1 MAVKIRLQRAGR
13 KKAFYY
19 HIVIADAWSPCDGR
33 FIKKIGYYDPT
44 TIPASIEIKQD
55 DAMEWLEKGAQPS
68 PTVRR
73 ILSYKGVMYHKHL
86 MRGIKK
92 GVITQERADVLTQ
105 EWTEKHRN
113 STLDAQKKG
122 KSGIRH
128 KKIKKTE
135 AK

>member
-13 KKAFYY
+13 KKAPYY
-19 HIVIADAWSPCDGR
+19 HIVIADARSPRDGR
-33 FIKKIGYYDPT
+33 FIKKIGSYNPT
-44 TIPASIEIKQD
+44 TIPASIEIEKTE
-55 DAMEWLEKGAQPS
+55 ALEWLEKGAQPS
-68 PTVRR
+68 DTVRR

-86 MRGIKK
+86 LRGIKK
-92 GVITQERADVLTQ
+92 GVINQEKADAQWT
-105 EWTEKHRN
+105 EWEEKHRN

-122 KSGIRH
+122 KAGVRQ

>member
-13 KKAFYY
+13 KKAPYY
-19 HIVIADAWSPCDGR
+19 HIVIADARSPRDGR

-44 TIPASIEIKQD
+44 TIPASIEIERD
-55 DAMEWLEKGAQPS
+55 DALAWLEKGAQPS
-68 PTVRR
+68 DTVRR

-86 MRGIKK
+86 LRGIKK
-92 GVITQERADVLTQ
+92 GVITQERADVLSL
-105 EWTEKHRN
+105 EWAEKHRS

-122 KSGIRH
+122 KAGVRH